1 MRNVVVTGASN
12 ALGRHVVE
20 RLRVRRGVERI
31 VGVETSASSDWLP
44 GVELLSFGSDHR
56 ERVEFLRDN
65 SIDTVIDSGLAPSAA
80 SVNAQTADARV
91 IEIMRLGAAVGH
103 EGVPVRAWVVASSS
117 AVYPITSDAPR
128 FQQESDETD
137 SSTGSVAA
145 SLLEAETY
153 ARDVAGRAPHLN
165 VSVLRLQQLSGPDAR
180 GPLADLLMQPVLPSV
195 IGFDPPLQLLALDD
209 AARALAFAG
218 QLELAGIYNVA
229 SSGVVRLSEAKVE
242 LERRALP
249 VLPIEAG
256 PLAPLARRLQLPYV
270 PEGML
275 DLLRF
280 GQALDTS
287 KLASAGFR
295 PDFDQRA
302 CLAALRR

>member
-1 MRNVVVTGASN
+1 
-12 ALGRHVVE
+12 
-20 RLRVRRGVERI
+20 
-31 VGVETSASSDWLP
+31 
-44 GVELLSFGSDHR
+44 
-56 ERVEFLRDN
+56 
-65 SIDTVIDSGLAPSAA
+65 
-80 SVNAQTADARV
+80 
-91 IEIMRLGAAVGH
+91 
-103 EGVPVRAWVVASSS
+103 
-117 AVYPITSDAPR
+117 VYPITSNAPR

-137 SSTGSVAA
+137 ASTGSIAA

-153 ARDVAGRAPHLN
+153 ARDVAVRAPHLN
-165 VSVLRLQQLSGPDAR
+165 VSVLRLQQLSGSDAR

-209 AARALAFAG
+209 AARALTFAG

-256 PLAPLARRLQLPYV
+256 ALAPLARRLQLPYV

-280 GQALDTS
+280 GQTLDTS
-287 KLASAGFR
+287 KLASAGFL
-295 PDFDQRA
+295 PDFDQRD
-302 CLAALRR
+302 CLADLRR